1 MCVDNVKFKAL
12 QGSVSQK
19 CKRAEK
25 CLCGVSVVLRGF
37 DLSELLNMY
46 RRLNTAGDL
55 EAMIYNIFLFHH
67 DVKKL

>member
-1 MCVDNVKFKAL
+1 MCVDDVKFKSL
-12 QGSVSQK
+12 QASVSQK

-37 DLSELLNMY
+37 DLSEPLNMY
-46 RRLNTAGDL
+46 SRLNTAGYL
-55 EAMIYNIFLFHH
+55 EAMIYNIFLFDR